1 MPYIPG
7 RSLQIGDTVHFFSSE
22 TLSND
27 GVAKVVNIE
36 AAADPAI
43 GNTFVNALKTAGLPG
58 VGGANNMIQVTLDRD
73 VAFTSLVDIADI
85 EEVRIKSFTLRSI
98 LEPPHSCSFLV

>member
-1 MPYIPG
+1 M
-7 RSLQIGDTVHFFSSE
+7 HFFSSE

-36 AAADPAI
+36 AVPDPAI

-58 VGGANNMIQVTLDRD
+58 VDGANNVTQVTLDRN

-85 EEVRIKSFTLRSI
+85 EEVRVNFYCEVH
-98 LEPPHSCSFLV
+98 LEPPRSRSFLVE